1 MKLGTSLSRCVR
13 DIYEGNVD
21 ENDVLVII
29 ARTDIDPN
37 NDQHW
42 NEIWNGYKYGGLSN
56 PEWQNIPDED
66 ADKIRAIILQLYDDG
81 KLHQPRQF
89 GAYPR
94 RMRDYWYDV
103 ILTPVELENNPVA
116 QDAWD
121 TYKIA
126 AKLSR

>member
-56 PEWQNIPDED
+56 PEWRDIPDED

-89 GAYPR
+89 GAYPG

>member
-21 ENDVLVII
+21 ENDVLVIV

-37 NDQHW
+37 NDRHW

-56 PEWQNIPDED
+56 PEWRDIPDED

-89 GAYPR
+89 GAYPQ

-103 ILTPVELENNPVA
+103 ILTPEELENNPVA
-116 QDAWD
+116 QDAWN

>member
-56 PEWQNIPDED
+56 PEWRDIPDED

-116 QDAWD
+116 QDAWN